1 MARVQRYFRQVLPHL
16 LGFAFAGVTVGVTLC
31 SAQQF
36 LPDDPL
42 TRTPEVAA
50 VRKIN
55 MQDINTLYDFAH
67 NSFHYKSPAAT
78 DSLGVNTLGEVPD
91 SSWFTNRDT
100 SSLSIDAIKKG
111 ARVHGGPQPPYTV
124 VSVPVS
130 VFATLADCFTSSRPI
145 HRQTLKWPRQR
156 M

>member
-1 MARVQRYFRQVLPHL
+1 MARIQRYFRQVLPHL

-91 SSWFTNRDT
+91 SSWFTNRDI
-100 SSLSIDAIKKG
+100 SSLSSEAARKG
-111 ARVHGGPQPPYTV
+111 GRVHGGPQAPYTAV
-124 VSVPVS
+124 A
-130 VFATLADCFTSSRPI
+130 ATTR
-145 HRQTLKWPRQR
+145 RV
-156 M
+156 